1 MDALLVSSQLC
12 SHDTGIELGAGAPL
26 GLFDNV
32 CGAKDAGQGSV
43 LGDSEFGFPS
53 LTVGCRD
60 QFRGSGLSRL
70 VVLGPRCCATAG
82 GSLCLSGT
90 ACSLLFLS
98 LLPSR
103 RLCPDSTVAVTGR
116 VGSELLCLA
125 FALRTGRAAEFSWK
139 CATCATRPARFALP
153 CRSHEDLVA
162 AGACESYRPH
172 LSVVPRRSH
181 QDPQLQCSAIQP
193 KAVLPKASGQV

>member
-1 MDALLVSSQLC
+1 MLGLLRSSAATTLGL
-12 SHDTGIELGAGAPL
+12 SFGAGAPL

-82 GSLCLSGT
+82 GSFAFLELH
-90 ACSLLFLS
+90 APLLFLS

-116 VGSELLCLA
+116 WFRVVVSSICFAHGS
-125 FALRTGRAAEFSWK
+125 
-139 CATCATRPARFALP
+139 
-153 CRSHEDLVA
+153 
-162 AGACESYRPH
+162 
-172 LSVVPRRSH
+172 
-181 QDPQLQCSAIQP
+181 CS
-193 KAVLPKASGQV
+193 